1 MNDGFESTLQR
12 KLTALQKQRTPPRDL
27 WPGIEMALLK
37 KPQSRVSPL
46 VAAASLIVCVL
57 CGWLFFASH
66 RVNHDQTQS
75 IVAQLDALHQ
85 QQMTALKAAYGG
97 MHPLAGNFD
106 QQLREMDR
114 AATAIKKALKDDPGN
129 VTLLNMLTDIYQKQ
143 ITLIEHV
150 YEPGLQNSDMT

>member
-1 MNDGFESTLQR
+1 MNDEFESTLQR
-12 KLTALQKQRTPPRDL
+12 KLAALQKQRMPSRDL

-37 KPQSRVSPL
+37 KPQSRIFPL
-46 VAAASLIVCVL
+46 VAAASLVACVL
-57 CGWLFFASH
+57 CGWLLLAGH

-75 IVAQLDALHQ
+75 IVARLDALHQ
-85 QQMTALKAAYGG
+85 QQMSALKAAYGG
-97 MHPLAGNFD
+97 MHPLAGNLD

-143 ITLIEHV
+143 MTLVERV
-150 YEPGLQNSDMT
+150 YEPNLQNSDMT